1 MFPHAGDFILIQRIA
16 IASRRITL
24 LLNYL
29 TTKIPQMPVL
39 TNRDHPP
46 VRRELQGV
54 QFDHGHYVPLVVIGH
69 LLHTSILGQPHATL
83 GAGQAGG
90 GRRGRCEGV

>member
-1 MFPHAGDFILIQRIA
+1 MLALTRPSSAMLKTNHLVIPSLGPPPLPHTDIVTGTD
-16 IASRRITL
+16 IT
-24 LLNYL
+24 
-29 TTKIPQMPVL
+29 PM
-39 TNRDHPP
+39 DPP

-69 LLHTSILGQPHATL
+69 LLHTSILGQPHPTL